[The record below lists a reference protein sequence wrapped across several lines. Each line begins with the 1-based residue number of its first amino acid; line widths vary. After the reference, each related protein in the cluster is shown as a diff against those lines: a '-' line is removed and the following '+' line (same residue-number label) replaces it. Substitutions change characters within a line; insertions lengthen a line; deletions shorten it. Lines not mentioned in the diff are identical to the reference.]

1 MGFLKDVEEDTKKFI
16 ATIAL
21 FFATL
26 PLTWCISEIIHA
38 PFKRL
43 FPVFFLG
50 YLIFMVQFWFCKDM
64 DFEKILGKVR
74 ITFLT
79 TVTFLLLR
87 LVCEKLW
94 NLPPLLSWN
103 YFLYERSLL
112 ATTPTATVLKKM
124 LLTYT
129 FDIGLVILVLYYFT
143 YKTGEI
149 LKKLTWYTGLTLVIA
164 VAVIATLQRVFPAS
178 TATMWNQISQ
188 TDFLLN
194 AFLRS
199 RGYLGAISVLGF
211 AFIILGIALPKKW
224 GESLIGIGAL
234 VLIVC
239 FGIFCCNTVPKLL
252 TNKISS
258 SKSKIQL
265 SREIINGKEVTHTF
279 YPGLDSLKST
289 LLQDFEIRKID
300 ISGVVT
306 QYIPRSE
313 RIRTDLPYDTI
324 LFSREFDLY
333 TPSKWF
339 SLEEAQQKGYCKGGK
354 DLFVSINY
362 LRKGSN
368 RVKGK
373 AIIKYKLI

>member
-1 MGFLKDVEEDTKKFI
+1 MNILEEIKKETKKI
-16 ATIAL
+16 IITIAL
-21 FFATL
+21 LLVMFPAAWSISVLLHASSREILSMLFLVYLFFIAQL
-26 PLTWCISEIIHA
+26 
-38 PFKRL
+38 
-43 FPVFFLG
+43 
-50 YLIFMVQFWFCKDM
+50 WFYKDM
-64 DFEKILGKVR
+64 DVAKTVNKAR
-74 ITFLT
+74 IAFLT
-79 TVTFLLLR
+79 TVTFILLR
-87 LVCEKLW
+87 LIAARLFD
-94 NLPPLLSWN
+94 LPPLMSVQ
-103 YFLYERSLL
+103 YYLYLHRKL
-112 ATTPTATVLKKM
+112 AVSSTAILQKM
-124 LLTYT
+124 LMTYA
-129 FDIGLVILVLYYFT
+129 FDIGLALLVLYYFT

-224 GESLIGIGAL
+224 GESLIEIGAL

-300 ISGVVT
+300 ISGVVA